1 MNVIKQTILKAL
13 SKPSRPMMWHTF
25 GMIGDVSKAFYKKNG
40 KEALPTITE
49 VANKRGAERAEIMRK
64 MMPVKDM
71 KDVGELFKMMDL
83 TMEMGIEVIESSD
96 KAFHFKML
104 KCVGGIDG
112 TSKELCEA
120 LMATDKKML
129 STLLG
134 YEVEMKILQS
144 IAAGDK
150 YCEVV
155 FSKK

>member
-1 MNVIKQTILKAL
+1 
-13 SKPSRPMMWHTF
+13 
-25 GMIGDVSKAFYKKNG
+25 MIGDMSKAFYKKNG
-40 KEALPTITE
+40 KEVLPIITE
-49 VANKRGAERAEIMRK
+49 VAKNRGAERAEIMRK

-71 KDVGELFKMMDL
+71 KDVGELFKMTDL
-83 TMEMGIEVIESSD
+83 TMGIGIEVIESSD
-96 KAFHFKML
+96 KAFHFKLL

-120 LMATDKKML
+120 LMASDKKMV

-150 YCEVV
+150 NCEVV